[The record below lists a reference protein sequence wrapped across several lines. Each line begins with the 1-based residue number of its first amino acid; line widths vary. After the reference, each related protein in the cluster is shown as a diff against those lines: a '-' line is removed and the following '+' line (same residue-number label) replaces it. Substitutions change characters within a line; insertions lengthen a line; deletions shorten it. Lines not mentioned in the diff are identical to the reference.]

1 MLDRTSI
8 VIAHRLT
15 TVEKCSRVVVIK
27 DGIVVEEGK
36 FHNLK
41 NQENGY
47 FATLA
52 AGMSHPTKPVVVDNQ
67 ED

>member
-1 MLDRTSI
+1 
-8 VIAHRLT
+8 
-15 TVEKCSRVVVIK
+15 VIK